1 MQLERCHG
9 RRFWRLGGGRAQG
22 GGCEDDVGDED
33 DGLRLWSSG
42 TRSHPVED
50 INLRETMSMAV
61 KKMSEKTK
69 TTTEMGMTGLGGGAR
84 VLSFTLWM
92 SVHLRETR
100 AVATKSS
107 GEAGADSGGSGQ
119 TELECGE

>member
-1 MQLERCHG
+1 
-9 RRFWRLGGGRAQG
+9 
-22 GGCEDDVGDED
+22 
-33 DGLRLWSSG
+33 
-42 TRSHPVED
+42 
-50 INLRETMSMAV
+50 MSMAV
-61 KKMSEKTK
+61 KKMSEKT
-69 TTTEMGMTGLGGGAR
+69 MGMTGLGGGAR

-92 SVHLRETR
+92 SVHLRETT